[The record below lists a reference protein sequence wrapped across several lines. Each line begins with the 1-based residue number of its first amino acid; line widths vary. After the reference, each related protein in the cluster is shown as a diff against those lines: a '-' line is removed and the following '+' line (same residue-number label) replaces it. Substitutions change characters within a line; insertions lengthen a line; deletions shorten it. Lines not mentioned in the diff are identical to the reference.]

1 MVVYE
6 YPFNNSEAIE
16 ECVLALGFF
25 DGVHIAHRDLIKR
38 AKDISDKRG
47 LKLGIFSFSSGGSIK
62 GSAKR
67 LYGDGEK
74 AEFFDALGADFA
86 IFADFG
92 KIAGLSPEEFVKN
105 TLCCELNCA
114 VCVAGFNFRFGKGA
128 SAGEKDLR
136 GFMSDMGR
144 EAVIC
149 EEITG
154 VDGVTLSA
162 SLIREMIA
170 SGNIKSAN
178 SLLGAPY
185 YIKGRVLHG
194 RAVGRNIG
202 FPTANIEI
210 EPGRVLPLSGVY
222 STAIPI
228 DGKIYLGVTNIGTC
242 PTFEE
247 RAVHLETHI
256 IDYNGNLYDKEL
268 KIFLLDFIRREMT
281 FSSVEELKMQINI
294 DKNRVINEN
303 GDIKWQEL
311 GLKLQ

>member
-1 MVVYE
+1 MKLKLSKDIKMVI
-6 YPFNNSEAIE
+6 SD
-16 ECVLALGFF
+16 F
-25 DGVHIAHRDLIKR
+25 DGVFTDGSIYISEKRD
-38 AKDISDKRG
+38 
-47 LKLGIFSFSSGGSIK
+47 LKLGIFSFSSHGNIK
-62 GSAKR
+62 VNTKR
-67 LYGDGEK
+67 LYGDEEK
-74 AEFFDALGADFA
+74 AEFFEALGADFA
-86 IFADFG
+86 VFADFS
-92 KIAGLSPEEFVKN
+92 KIAGLSPEDFVKN
-105 TLCCELNCA
+105 TLCNELNCS

-128 SAGEKDLR
+128 SAGQSELKA
-136 GFMSDMGR
+136 FMSDMGC

-154 VDGVTLSA
+154 VGGVTLSA
-162 SLIREMIA
+162 SLIRELIA

-178 SLLGAPY
+178 ALLGLPY

-194 RAVGRNIG
+194 RAVGRSIG
-202 FPTANIEI
+202 FPTANIAI
-210 EPGRVLPLSGVY
+210 ESGRVLPLSGVY

-228 DGKIYLGVTNIGTC
+228 DGKLYLGVTNIGTC

-256 IDYNGNLYDKEL
+256 IDYSGDLYGKEL
-268 KIFLLDFIRREMT
+268 RIFLLDFLRPEMA
-281 FSSVEELKMQINI
+281 FSSVEELKMQINV